1 MTSFVRSVLAPLAQ
15 LNAPSYLIGV
25 AHLDGTRVKSLP
37 CEMRSIF
44 HWGEAYLTEVH
55 LCSSAC
61 PVAHLDGTG
70 AVNKKKNNKPT
81 VQGRRRN
88 KNDEENPLSIIRMVF
103 IRNRFLNKQSAI
115 EGVYIL
121 GNGYH
126 CDITVYYITSLLWSY
141 VVRKYIQCRFFLV
154 D

>member
-103 IRNRFLNKQSAI
+103 IRNRFLNP
-115 EGVYIL
+115 
-121 GNGYH
+121 N
-126 CDITVYYITSLLWSY
+126 
-141 VVRKYIQCRFFLV
+141 
-154 D
+154 